1 MATQEPTT
9 NVSTDENTELSKE
22 RTSQAADRTQMAW
35 IRTCLTLIGFGFG
48 IDVIGEGLESTLSDT
63 LTWGARLMGLGF
75 VVVGIVAAITAMLQY
90 RDVLKKIEYGRFH
103 YKPSFSLALA
113 VTAALILIGLFAG
126 VAIVIGATL
135 ALTG

>member
-22 RTSQAADRTQMAW
+22 RTKQAADRTQMAW

-63 LTWGARLMGLGF
+63 LT
-75 VVVGIVAAITAMLQY
+75 
-90 RDVLKKIEYGRFH
+90 
-103 YKPSFSLALA
+103 
-113 VTAALILIGLFAG
+113 
-126 VAIVIGATL
+126 
-135 ALTG
+135 

>member
-1 MATQEPTT
+1 
-9 NVSTDENTELSKE
+9 
-22 RTSQAADRTQMAW
+22 
-35 IRTCLTLIGFGFG
+35 
-48 IDVIGEGLESTLSDT
+48 
-63 LTWGARLMGLGF
+63 MGLGF